1 MVKKLRTR
9 TTRFVS
15 GVPASVP
22 TACALGLPLTR
33 IAIHTCKTIP
43 AVTSRAITKFQLRA
57 ARTLIGVTPLS
68 PGGNTTL
75 GEIGETD
82 YADTRRAALSTPPP
96 PWLSPSLS
104 LRLAARRFAWARSHD
119 DRGRSV

>member
-43 AVTSRAITKFQLRA
+43 AVTSSAITRFQLRA
-57 ARTLIGVTPLS
+57 TRTLIGLTPLS

-75 GEIGETD
+75 VTEPD
-82 YADTRRAALSTPPP
+82 RYDTFSG
-96 PWLSPSLS
+96 PS
-104 LRLAARRFAWARSHD
+104 RTLAQPRDLGLAR
-119 DRGRSV
+119 